1 MIVKS
6 LKILFAVLSGL
17 SMADFENTIYGHFWW
32 IEKKRVFWANFFC
45 AETILARV
53 QLISFHEVACPS
65 NWENSDEIGK
75 IDLRFKGGDMLKTL
89 KNHDQNLHKLELMSR
104 VGLPFNYNGCI
115 WTKKIT
121 KF

>member
-1 MIVKS
+1 MPLRGGVGP
-6 LKILFAVLSGL
+6 LMANAILNFHFDYL
-17 SMADFENTIYGHFWW
+17 NTS
-32 IEKKRVFWANFFC
+32 
-45 AETILARV
+45 
-53 QLISFHEVACPS
+53 LISFHEVACPS

-89 KNHDQNLHKLELMSR
+89 KIHDQNLHKLELMSR

>member
-32 IEKKRVFWANFFC
+32 IEKKGVFQANFFC

-53 QLISFHEVACPS
+53 QLISFHEVPCPS
-65 NWENSDEIGK
+65 NWENSDKIGK
-75 IDLRFKGGDMLKTL
+75 IDLRFKRGDMMLKTL
-89 KNHDQNLHKLELMSR
+89 KLTTKVCIHYNSCREQ
-104 VGLPFNYNGCI
+104 GQPFNYNGCI
-115 WTKKIT
+115 LTEKIT
-121 KF
+121 

>member
-1 MIVKS
+1 MGI
-6 LKILFAVLSGL
+6 FG
-17 SMADFENTIYGHFWW
+17 GQR
-32 IEKKRVFWANFFC
+32 KRGYFWANFFC

-115 WTKKIT
+115 LTKKIT